1 VRRAFVA
8 ALVGVAALGAVSA
21 LLVLRGGA
29 VLAPPVPPVPSVPVE
44 PPLPRVL
51 LSPPEQAVF
60 QAAPVHAGPGEPRP
74 PAPRPG
80 VVEPSAPTT
89 SDWGNVPVAAREA
102 GLGPWGPVFRRGLL
116 ALRGPLSACAD
127 PDVEARYGAQR
138 PTRVPGQERQ
148 GPAVLILELETT
160 EGGLRIVDAPA
171 ESLGHAS
178 EGRVSCAQAVLR
190 GAVVPVPGV
199 HAGTRQRL
207 RWGLP

>member
-8 ALVGVAALGAVSA
+8 ALAGIAALGAVSA

-29 VLAPPVPPVPSVPVE
+29 AVAPPAPGPAADPVAPPPRV
-44 PPLPRVL
+44 PLPL
-51 LSPPEQAVF
+51 PSQAVF
-60 QAAPVHAGPGEPRP
+60 QAAPTQVAPEPPRP
-74 PAPRPG
+74 AAPRPG
-80 VVEPSAPTT
+80 APEPSAAVS
-89 SDWGNVPVAAREA
+89 SDWGSVPVAAREA
-102 GLGPWGPVFRRGLL
+102 GLGPWGPAFRRGLL
-116 ALRGPLSACAD
+116 ALRGRLSACAD

-138 PTRVPGQERQ
+138 PARVPGQERQ

-160 EGGLRIVDAPA
+160 EGGMRIVDAPA

-199 HAGTRQRL
+199 HPGTRQRL